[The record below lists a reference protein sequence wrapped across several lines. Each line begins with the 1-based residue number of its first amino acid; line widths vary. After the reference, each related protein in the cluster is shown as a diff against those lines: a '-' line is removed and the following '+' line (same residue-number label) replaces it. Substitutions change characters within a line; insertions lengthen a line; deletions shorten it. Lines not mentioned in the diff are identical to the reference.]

1 MEINE
6 TPIQE
11 PQNQADIA
19 TEATPAAPPISNAEL
34 ALNADVK
41 RDIIKSINQL
51 LEKKECHKHMP
62 EFKALLQ
69 RWKTTGPVPRSAASE
84 INSAYK
90 RAIDAFFGELNMSR
104 ELRELDQKHNLEAKL
119 ALCDQAEALATANS
133 AVKAIVESR
142 SLQAQWRE
150 IGTVPAEQR
159 DAIWER
165 FKAAIS
171 VVKQRYAKHEAAQHS
186 KEKANYEAKLAL
198 CAEAET
204 LVAETVAETKSQ
216 VAQLMAKVEEIQ
228 ARWRKIGFAP
238 KAVNDEVYARFRE
251 ACNVAYN
258 RRAAVQKTFVAEL
271 ESNHKKKLEL
281 CAKAEALAESTD
293 WKKTATALVALQKQW
308 KTIGPSPRKFMDS
321 DWARFRAACDKFF
334 EARDQKTK
342 AEEVGLEKNLE
353 VKKALI
359 EELKNLKLT
368 DDADKSLAILQDLQ
382 QRWNAAG
389 FVPLKDKAEVTA
401 EFNSLLDKQFAK
413 FGADDEERS
422 LQRYSCKMAI
432 LASESDG
439 KSKINAERNKLIAKL
454 KQLETDINCL
464 KNNIGFFTHSS
475 KADSLIADVNSKI
488 QNAQKNIATINAKL
502 DVIDKLID

>member
-1 MEINE
+1 M
-6 TPIQE
+6 
-11 PQNQADIA
+11 
-19 TEATPAAPPISNAEL
+19 
-34 ALNADVK
+34 
-41 RDIIKSINQL
+41 
-51 LEKKECHKHMP
+51 
-62 EFKALLQ
+62 
-69 RWKTTGPVPRSAASE
+69 
-84 INSAYK
+84 
-90 RAIDAFFGELNMSR
+90 
-104 ELRELDQKHNLEAKL
+104 
-119 ALCDQAEALATANS
+119 
-133 AVKAIVESR
+133 
-142 SLQAQWRE
+142 
-150 IGTVPAEQR
+150 
-159 DAIWER
+159 
-165 FKAAIS
+165 
-171 VVKQRYAKHEAAQHS
+171 
-186 KEKANYEAKLAL
+186 
-198 CAEAET
+198 
-204 LVAETVAETKSQ
+204 
-216 VAQLMAKVEEIQ
+216 
-228 ARWRKIGFAP
+228 
-238 KAVNDEVYARFRE
+238 
-251 ACNVAYN
+251 
-258 RRAAVQKTFVAEL
+258 
-271 ESNHKKKLEL
+271 
-281 CAKAEALAESTD
+281 LAESTD

-401 EFNSLLDKQFAK
+401 EFNSLLDTQFAK